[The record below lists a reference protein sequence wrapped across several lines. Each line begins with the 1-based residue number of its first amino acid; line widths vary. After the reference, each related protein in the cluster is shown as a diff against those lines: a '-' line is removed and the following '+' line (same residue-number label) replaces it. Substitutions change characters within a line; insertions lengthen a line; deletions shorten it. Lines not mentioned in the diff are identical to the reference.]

1 MTDMPFTTLSLSQS
15 MLETLESLGYRAMT
29 PVQEQALPAIL
40 AGQDVIAQASTG
52 TGKTA
57 AFAIGLLRG
66 IDAAQ
71 RTCQALVLCPTREL
85 ADQVAREVRRLAR
98 NENGLRVVI
107 LSGGLPMGPQTAA
120 LENGAHV
127 IVGTPGRVL
136 KHLSKDSLQ
145 LSALKVLVLDE
156 ADRMLDMGFFDS
168 IADIVRQAPVT
179 RQTLLFSATYPASIG
194 ALAARVMREPQRVD
208 VAQLDDNSLIEQRFY
223 EIADSERADTL
234 LKLLA
239 CYRPQTC
246 LVFCVTRQQCQTLAD
261 ALCRQGIAAA
271 ALHGD
276 MEQKDRDQTL
286 VQFANGSACILVA
299 TDVAARGLDIS
310 SVDAVFNY
318 QLAHD
323 ADTHT
328 HRIGRTG
335 RAGQSGMALSLFTAS
350 DAGKLI

>member
-276 MEQKDRDQTL
+276 MEQRERDQVL
-286 VQFANGSACILVA
+286 MMFSHRSLSVLVA
-299 TDVAARGLDIS
+299 TDVAARGLDID
-310 SVDAVFNY
+310 VLDLVVNAKPILQVAFPG
-318 QLAHD
+318 
-323 ADTHT
+323 TH
-328 HRIGRTG
+328 
-335 RAGQSGMALSLFTAS
+335 
-350 DAGKLI
+350 